1 MSLQYQSLVIPP
13 HLLKLAGEEAVV
25 VELPVWMQ
33 RLAPVK
39 EEGPCLQYIGTTSKN
54 VVSSYALPSVLHR
67 SIFANGFIYIA
78 GGKDS
83 DDAYILKIFKMEP
96 SAEGSWEEFA
106 ELDLEET
113 ESPYLIM
120 YNN

>member
-1 MSLQYQSLVIPP
+1 MFLETNQPFRF
-13 HLLKLAGEEAVV
+13 E
-25 VELPVWMQ
+25 
-33 RLAPVK
+33 
-39 EEGPCLQYIGTTSKN
+39 
-54 VVSSYALPSVLHR
+54 
-67 SIFANGFIYIA
+67 
-78 GGKDS
+78 
-83 DDAYILKIFKMEP
+83 KIFKMEP